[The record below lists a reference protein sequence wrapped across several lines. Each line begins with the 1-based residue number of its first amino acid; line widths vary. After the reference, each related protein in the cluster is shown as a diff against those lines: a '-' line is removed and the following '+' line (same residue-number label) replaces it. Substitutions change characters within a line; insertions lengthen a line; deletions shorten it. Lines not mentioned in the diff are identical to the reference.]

1 MASSL
6 SFTSHLVNF
15 PISDPKL
22 TNKNPTFQ
30 SLKLP
35 LPSIH
40 CGIRELRQRIDT
52 IKNIQKVTEA
62 MKLVAAA
69 KIRRAQEAVISTR
82 PFAETLVDM
91 LYNITQQLQFEDVDI
106 PLTEIRPV
114 KKVALV
120 VIAGERGLCGGFN
133 NGIFK
138 KAEARMAELTNLGIG
153 YTLISVGKKSNA
165 YFRRRKGEF
174 VDRFVEG
181 ESFPTAKEAQVIAD
195 DVFSLFISEEVDKV
209 ELLYTKFVSLIKSDP
224 LIHTLLPLTSKGEV
238 FDVNGRSVDVDEDE
252 FFRLTTKRGK
262 LTVVRDHLR
271 VKKGEF
277 LPNLG
282 FEQDPAQI
290 LDALMPLYLNS
301 QILRALQESFASE
314 LAARMNAMSSAT
326 DNAVEL
332 RRDLSIAYNRE
343 RQAKIT
349 GEILE
354 IVAGADA
361 LT

>member
-1 MASSL
+1 MASSSSL
-6 SFTSHLVNF
+6 SFTSQLIKS
-15 PISDPKL
+15 PISY
-22 TNKNPTFQ
+22 KNPTYQ
-30 SLKLP
+30 SSKQP

-40 CGIRELRQRIDT
+40 CGIRELRERIT
-52 IKNIQKVTEA
+52 SVKNTQKLTEA

-69 KIRRAQEAVISTR
+69 KIRKAQESVINTR
-82 PFAETLVDM
+82 PFNENLVDM
-91 LYNITQQLQFEDVDI
+91 CYNITQQLQLEDVEI
-106 PLTEIRPV
+106 PLTEKRPV

-120 VIAGERGLCGGFN
+120 VITGERGLCGGFN
-133 NGIFK
+133 NAIIK
-138 KAEARMAELTNLGIG
+138 KAETRIAELINLGVE
-153 YTLISVGKKSNA
+153 YTLIGVGKKGNS

-174 VDRFVEG
+174 VERYVEG
-181 ESFPTAKEAQVIAD
+181 ESFPTVKEAQVIAD

-209 ELLYTKFVSLIKSDP
+209 EVLYTKFVSLIKSDP
-224 LIHTLLPLTSKGEV
+224 VIHSLLPLSTKGEV
-238 FDVNGRSVDVDEDE
+238 FDVNGKSVDVDEDE
-252 FFRLTTKRGK
+252 FFKLTTKGGK
-262 LTVVRDHLR
+262 LVVERDHLR
-271 VKKGEF
+271 VKKGAF
-277 LPNLG
+277 LQNME

-290 LDALMPLYLNS
+290 LDAMMPLYLNS

-332 RRDLSIAYNRE
+332 KRNLSVAYNRE

-354 IVAGADA
+354 IVAGAEA